1 MNLTLL
7 EACTSVKLKGLYHMS
22 YVGIS
27 FYDYCL
33 LYGFYQTKEVFWV
46 KKITLLNEPLR
57 PCIRK

>member
-1 MNLTLL
+1 
-7 EACTSVKLKGLYHMS
+7 MS